1 MSVGIEK
8 KEGGKKCGRPH
19 EVQQRF
25 ILLLCFFFHNS
36 EFSLLFMNT
45 KWILDDILY
54 AFALVKGPQA
64 EKMMKLIIEKMKK
77 NMYV

>member
-1 MSVGIEK
+1 
-8 KEGGKKCGRPH
+8 
-19 EVQQRF
+19 
-25 ILLLCFFFHNS
+25 
-36 EFSLLFMNT
+36 MNT

-77 NMYV
+77 KICMYDMNELLKWY

>member
-1 MSVGIEK
+1 
-8 KEGGKKCGRPH
+8 
-19 EVQQRF
+19 
-25 ILLLCFFFHNS
+25 
-36 EFSLLFMNT
+36 MNT

-77 NMYV
+77 IMYV